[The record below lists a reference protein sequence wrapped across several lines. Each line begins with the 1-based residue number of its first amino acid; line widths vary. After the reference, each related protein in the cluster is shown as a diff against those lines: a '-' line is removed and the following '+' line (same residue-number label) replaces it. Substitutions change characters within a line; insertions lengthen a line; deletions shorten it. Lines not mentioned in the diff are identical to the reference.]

1 MKRLADALE
10 KGLFYVSG
18 FLFLAIFLLNIYQV
32 AIRYFSAKSYAW
44 VPDVSQLLFTWMI
57 FLGGAVAFKRNDH
70 LKMDFL
76 VGNANPK
83 VRTVLN
89 WVMTVLKIVFFVVLV
104 VYGYAVT
111 QIRMRVY
118 YTGVNIPSGYSFM
131 AVPVAGVLMLF
142 FMLTD
147 LLTKRENL
155 LTRREKR

>member
-18 FLFLAIFLLNIYQV
+18 LLFLAIFLLNMYQV
-32 AIRYFSAKSYAW
+32 VIRYFSAKSYAW
-44 VPDVSQLLFTWMI
+44 VPDISQLLFTWMI
-57 FLGGAVAFKRNDH
+57 FLGGAVAFKRHDH

-76 VGNANPK
+76 VGSANPRFK
-83 VRTVLN
+83 AALN

-104 VYGYAVT
+104 VYGYTVT

-142 FMLTD
+142 FMLID
-147 LLTKRENL
+147 LF
-155 LTRREKR
+155 TRREKR